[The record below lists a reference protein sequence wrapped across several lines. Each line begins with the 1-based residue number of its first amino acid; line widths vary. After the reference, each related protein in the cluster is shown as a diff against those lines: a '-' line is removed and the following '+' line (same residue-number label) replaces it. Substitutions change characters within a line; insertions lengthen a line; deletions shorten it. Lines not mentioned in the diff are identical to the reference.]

1 MLIDTKERKTGQLSS
16 ILEVDYTG
24 FTHSWLRAGRTG
36 NGLPRI
42 RTGSLTLA
50 MAFRLWMMKGGINHG
65 ILEIQRRDTNRS
77 FTRHEKEVAGGQ
89 RDVLGG
95 DDMLYDSLETGGSFL
110 L

>member
-1 MLIDTKERKTGQLSS
+1 
-16 ILEVDYTG
+16 
-24 FTHSWLRAGRTG
+24 
-36 NGLPRI
+36 
-42 RTGSLTLA
+42 